1 MEQKMKAKAHSQEK
15 IIGILKEVEAGAK
28 VAEVCRKHGISDAS
42 FYSWR
47 KKYQGMNVDEAKRLK
62 KLEDE
67 NARLKKLIADQAL
80 DIAMLKEI
88 NSKKW

>member
-1 MEQKMKAKAHSQEK
+1 MKGKAHSQEK
-15 IIGILKEVEAGAK
+15 IIGILREVEAGGK
-28 VAEVCRKHGISDAS
+28 VSEVCRKHGISDAT
-42 FYSWR
+42 FYTWR

>member
-1 MEQKMKAKAHSQEK
+1 MKGKAHSQEK
-15 IIGILKEVEAGAK
+15 IIGILREVESGEK
-28 VAEVCRKHGISDAS
+28 VAEVCRRHGISDAT
-42 FYSWR
+42 FYTWR

-67 NARLKKLIADQAL
+67 NARLKRLIADQAL

-88 NSKKW
+88 NTKKW

>member
-1 MEQKMKAKAHSQEK
+1 MKAKAHSQEK